1 MEILLQ
7 GNVQELDIS
16 HKIKVKDLYNKL
28 GLSPEEYLVLKDGK
42 LITHDKYLAPEDK
55 IRIVKVV
62 SGG

>member
-1 MEILLQ
+1 MEVTFQ
-7 GNVQELDIS
+7 GNIQNLDIP

-28 GLSPEEYLVLKDGK
+28 GLSPEEYLILKDGK
-42 LITHDKYLAPEDK
+42 LITHDKYLDPEDK